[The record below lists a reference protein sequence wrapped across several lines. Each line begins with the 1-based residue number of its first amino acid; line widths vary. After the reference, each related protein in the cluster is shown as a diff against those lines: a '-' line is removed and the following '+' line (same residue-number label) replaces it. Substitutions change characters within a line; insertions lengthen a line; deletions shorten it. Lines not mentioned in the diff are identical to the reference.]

1 MKRIMKK
8 PELVDELAE
17 RTGFFKKNMREVVD
31 ALANIIEEH
40 FQTAEFDAD
49 SELHLAP
56 GVVLCGKRK
65 PKGESIDPRD
75 RSAIITPEKV
85 IPYAV
90 FKQSIRQKKI
100 SQCGRFFVATGGRLE
115 LLHTGSPWKGELSRR
130 LRRD

>member
-1 MKRIMKK
+1 MKK
-8 PELVDELAE
+8 EELASELAQRCNFYKKNMRLVVDELA
-17 RTGFFKKNMREVVD
+17 
-31 ALANIIEEH
+31 NIIIEH

-75 RSAIITPEKV
+75 RSTIITPEKV

-90 FKQSIRQKKI
+90 FKQSIRQKLYEK
-100 SQCGRFFVATGGRLE
+100 SNYYKKKTK
-115 LLHTGSPWKGELSRR
+115 KG
-130 LRRD
+130 